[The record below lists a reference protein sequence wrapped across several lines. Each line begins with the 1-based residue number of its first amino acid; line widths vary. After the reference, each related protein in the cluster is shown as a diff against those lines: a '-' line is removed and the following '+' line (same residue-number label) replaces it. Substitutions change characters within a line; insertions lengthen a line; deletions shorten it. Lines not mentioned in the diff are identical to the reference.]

1 MSKQNSL
8 TDRRIKKSKK
18 AIKDTF
24 LLLMQEKDVREITI
38 TEIVKAADLNRGTF
52 YNNFQ
57 YKEDI
62 LDEIMED
69 VMKDFIL
76 SYREPYQHK
85 ETLNIKDLT
94 SSTIKIFEHVAAHK
108 NFYSLIVKST
118 VWFTFQLRICHEL
131 KRLPLQDLMNSKQ
144 STTINIELFTNYQAH
159 AILGMIIEWI
169 HDEFN
174 YSPEYMAEQLIQ
186 ILNYNHGQTIVIK
199 QPDNSEI
206 R

>member
-1 MSKQNSL
+1 MCNNNSL

-18 AIKDTF
+18 AIKDSF
-24 LLLMQEKDVREITI
+24 LLLMQEKDLRQITI
-38 TEIVKAADLNRGTF
+38 SEIVKAADLNRGTF

-62 LDEIMED
+62 LDEIMDD

-85 ETLNIKDLT
+85 ETFNIKDLT

-108 NFYSLIVKST
+108 SFYALIVKST
-118 VWFTFQLRICHEL
+118 VWSTFQQRICHEL
-131 KRLPLQDLMNSKQ
+131 KRLPLQDLMDSKLD
-144 STTINIELFTNYQAH
+144 TTINLELFSNYQAY

-169 HDEFN
+169 NDEFH

-186 ILNYNHGQTIVIK
+186 ILKYNHWQTIVIK
-199 QPDNSEI
+199 QTDDPENI
-206 R
+206 

>member
-94 SSTIKIFEHVAAHK
+94 SSTIKIFGHVAAHK

>member
-1 MSKQNSL
+1 MCKNSL

-18 AIKDTF
+18 AIKDSF
-24 LLLMQEKDVREITI
+24 LLLMKEKDVREITI

-52 YNNFQ
+52 YNNFH

-62 LDEIMED
+62 LDEIMDD
-69 VMKDFIL
+69 VMHDFII

-85 ETLNIKDLT
+85 ETFNIKDLT

-108 NFYSLIVKST
+108 NFYTLIVKST
-118 VWFTFQLRICHEL
+118 VWSTFQMRICHEL

-199 QPDNSEI
+199 QPDYSEI

>member
-1 MSKQNSL
+1 M
-8 TDRRIKKSKK
+8 
-18 AIKDTF
+18 
-24 LLLMQEKDVREITI
+24 
-38 TEIVKAADLNRGTF
+38 
-52 YNNFQ
+52 
-57 YKEDI
+57 
-62 LDEIMED
+62 
-69 VMKDFIL
+69 
-76 SYREPYQHK
+76 
-85 ETLNIKDLT
+85 
-94 SSTIKIFEHVAAHK
+94 
-108 NFYSLIVKST
+108 
-118 VWFTFQLRICHEL
+118 RICHEL

-186 ILNYNHGQTIVIK
+186 ILNYNHGQTILIK